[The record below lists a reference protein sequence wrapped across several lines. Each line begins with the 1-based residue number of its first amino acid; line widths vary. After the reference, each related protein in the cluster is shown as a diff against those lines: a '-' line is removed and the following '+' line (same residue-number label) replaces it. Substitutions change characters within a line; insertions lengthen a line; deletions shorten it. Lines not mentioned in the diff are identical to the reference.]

1 MRLFIETLMV
11 LLEQE
16 GMSQTEL
23 VLRCNEVG
31 AKDDLQ
37 ISKGAISNYKQGRFP
52 EPSYAALIT
61 RSVSDDPSTRN
72 ELAIAYLR
80 DMASE
85 LGMDQ
90 SEVELVNL
98 REKKANQL
106 QALPAYMREQLTTLG
121 QASVKIDEYR
131 TVLEQLSRLARL
143 HVSAPTKSVSAR
155 GVKRPRKRK

>member
-23 VLRCNEVG
+23 VLRCNEIG
-31 AKDDLQ
+31 AKDQLQ

-52 EPSYAALIT
+52 EPSYAALII
-61 RSVSDDPSTRN
+61 RGVSDDPSTRN

-98 REKKANQL
+98 REKKVNQL
-106 QALPAYMREQLTTLG
+106 QALPAYMREQLTILG

-131 TVLEQLSRLARL
+131 TMLEQLSRLAHL
-143 HVSAPTKSVSAR
+143 HVSAPAKSVSSR
-155 GVKRPRKRK
+155 GVKRQRKRK